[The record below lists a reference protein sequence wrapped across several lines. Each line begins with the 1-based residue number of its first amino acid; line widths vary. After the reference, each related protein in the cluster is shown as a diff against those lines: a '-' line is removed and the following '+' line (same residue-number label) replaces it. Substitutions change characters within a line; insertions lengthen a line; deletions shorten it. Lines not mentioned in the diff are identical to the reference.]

1 MKLAA
6 IISIYLFGVTP
17 GDGGVVGGWIL
28 DRGLRGGGPARGRSP
43 FWRTP
48 KESCHGKVSL
58 SLRGSAGSARYLK
71 NKLSTHVC
79 FSTAQDLLQ
88 SCSRGGGRIVED
100 MCYERRRA
108 EACVD

>member
-1 MKLAA
+1 VAGFW
-6 IISIYLFGVTP
+6 I
-17 GDGGVVGGWIL
+17 GDY
-28 DRGLRGGGPARGRSP
+28 GGGPARGRSP

-48 KESCHGKVSL
+48 KESCHGKVSP
-58 SLRGSAGSARYLK
+58 SLRGSARYLK

-100 MCYERRRA
+100 MCYERRRT